1 MEENRACVAGMPSKD
16 TVKIVDEN
24 QFAVTTPAR
33 KYVWN
38 VQTLQVFWRQ
48 LLLHRRMRKL
58 MQHDREN
65 VTDDAMVVE
74 QEDADSCEIIRG
86 FLL

>member
-1 MEENRACVAGMPSKD
+1 MCGRKTVHVIAGMPSKD

-38 VQTLQVFWRQ
+38 VQTPQVFETALITQ
-48 LLLHRRMRKL
+48 
-58 MQHDREN
+58 
-65 VTDDAMVVE
+65 VV
-74 QEDADSCEIIRG
+74 
-86 FLL
+86 

>member
-38 VQTLQVFWRQ
+38 VQTPAGIR
-48 LLLHRRMRKL
+48 
-58 MQHDREN
+58 
-65 VTDDAMVVE
+65 
-74 QEDADSCEIIRG
+74 DSSYYAG
-86 FLL
+86 V